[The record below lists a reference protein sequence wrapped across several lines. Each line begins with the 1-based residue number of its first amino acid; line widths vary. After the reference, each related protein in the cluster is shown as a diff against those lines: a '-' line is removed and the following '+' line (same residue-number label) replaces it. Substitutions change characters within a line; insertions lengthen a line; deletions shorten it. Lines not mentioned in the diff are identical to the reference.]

1 MFRRGVDRKRTW
13 TEFPFGR
20 MFGQDSLLH
29 HLEQVMRI
37 LVDAVEDLVAWTS
50 SPGQVPDR
58 FGAVQL
64 PTHDFHCR
72 VLAQYRRKVR
82 DLRAILLPSHK
93 TKVPKPL
100 RVLAL

>member
-1 MFRRGVDRKRTW
+1 
-13 TEFPFGR
+13 

-29 HLEQVMRI
+29 HLEQVMRN

-72 VLAQYRRKVR
+72 VLALYMRKVR
-82 DLRAILLPSHK
+82 DLKAVFAPSHK
-93 TKVPKPL
+93 TKLMKAQPL
-100 RVLAL
+100 RELAL